1 MMKTKNGRVMLSLKC
16 AVCSS
21 KKTKIGE
28 RTKNRKI
35 ME

>member
-1 MMKTKNGRVMLSLKC
+1 MKTENGRLMLSLKC

-21 KKTKIGE
+21 KKIKIGE

-35 ME
+35 IE